1 MMMIRILLRILFGLL
16 LGGSVGRAQLVPTRP
31 TAVEVTARTYAP
43 RPHVA
48 LRWNVEAQVISVG
61 LSRRVKGE
69 AAWPAETVLAK
80 TATTFSDKTAAV
92 GVVYEYRVRRVV
104 TVGDKTEVHFGTVAA
119 GYNVPLVT
127 QRGRVILLVDATLA
141 TPAATGLAQ
150 LQRDLVGDGWAVLR
164 HDVARQA
171 VAPDDESAEGKAA
184 RIAEVAAVK
193 QIIVSD
199 YSADPANTRAVFI
212 VGHLPVPFSGVIAP
226 DGHDGSDGR
235 ENHIGAWPAD
245 VFYADV
251 DGVWTDS
258 EKNYTGSLARRHN
271 IPGDGKF
278 DQDTVPGKV
287 ELMLGRVDFADIAQ
301 IPSGVSESALLVQY
315 LARDHAFRANADAF
329 RNVPRRALV
338 DDNFG
343 VHQDFDTASGTYFY
357 EPFAASGWRAGVQC
371 FGSAAT
377 KAGQW
382 VLGSDTPKVGEWNG
396 DLSTASYLLAYGCG
410 GGDYTDVS
418 GVANFR
424 DFANHDFRAVFTM
437 LNGSFFGEWSAP
449 DDLLRAPLAGTPGS
463 LGLACMW
470 AGRPQFHLPH
480 FALGEP
486 LGSDVRLTQNNS
498 AGDWE
503 PAGYFNQVQVAL
515 MGDPTLR
522 LHSVSPVTAL
532 TATAASGSILL
543 KWSAPKDAAAL
554 RYHVFRATSESG
566 PFTQMTGIPA
576 TPLKPT
582 GAPITVRAWRD
593 KTVVAGEHYVYLVR
607 AVKREVSASGSYY
620 NLSTGAAAAVDAA
633 Q

>member
-1 MMMIRILLRILFGLL
+1 MMRILLQPFLGLL
-16 LGGSVGRAQLVPTRP
+16 LGGSLALAQLVPSRP
-31 TAVEVTARTYAP
+31 TVVEVTAKTYAP
-43 RPHVA
+43 RPHIA
-48 LRWNVEAQVISVG
+48 LRWNAEAGVISVG
-61 LSRRVKGE
+61 VSRRGKGE
-69 AAWPAETVLAK
+69 SVWPAETVLSKKAVSF
-80 TATTFSDKTAAV
+80 TDKTAAV

-104 TVGDKTEVHFGTVAA
+104 TAGDKTEEHFGTVAA

-141 TPAATGLAQ
+141 TPAAAGLAQ
-150 LQRDLVGDGWAVLR
+150 LQRDLAGDGWVVLR
-164 HDVARQA
+164 HDVARQT
-171 VAPDDESAEGKAA
+171 VAFDDETAEGNAA

-199 YSADPANTRAVFI
+199 YNADAANTRAVII

-226 DGHDGSDGR
+226 DTHDGSDGR

-258 EKNYTGSLARRHN
+258 EKNYTGSIARRHN
-271 IPGDGKF
+271 VPGDGKF

-301 IPSGVSESALLVQY
+301 IPSGMSESALLVQY

-343 VHQDFDTASGTYFY
+343 LNQDFDTASGTYHY
-357 EPFAASGWRAGVQC
+357 EPFAASGWRAGVQW

-382 VLGSDTPKVGEWNG
+382 VLGSDTPKVGEWKG

-418 GVANFR
+418 GVGNFR
-424 DFANHDFRAVFTM
+424 DFANHDFHAVFTM
-437 LNGSFFGEWSAP
+437 LLGSFFGEWSAP
-449 DDLLRAPLAGTPGS
+449 DDILRAPLAGTPGS

-503 PAGYFNQVQVAL
+503 LVGYFNQIHVAL

-532 TATAASGSILL
+532 TATASVDSILL
-543 KWSAPKDAAAL
+543 KWSAPRDAAAF

-582 GAPITVRAWRD
+582 GSPITARAWRD
-593 KTVVAGEHYVYLVR
+593 KTVVAGQHYVYLVR

-620 NLSTGAAAAVDAA
+620 NLSTGAAVAGP
-633 Q
+633 